1 LHLIFKSTQ
10 LQQIEFKGGHILERL
25 FQGLSEH
32 CAEDQGGGLRILSS
46 QVLELMDQE
55 STTGGRYRRLCDYI
69 AGLTDGLAVRTYK
82 RLYDADFGSIAEL
95 V

>member
-1 LHLIFKSTQ
+1 
-10 LQQIEFKGGHILERL
+10 
-25 FQGLSEH
+25 
-32 CAEDQGGGLRILSS
+32 
-46 QVLELMDQE
+46 MDHE
-55 STTGGRYRRLCDYI
+55 ADTSGRYRRLCDYV

>member
-1 LHLIFKSTQ
+1 MTGVQTCALPIY
-10 LQQIEFKGGHILERL
+10 ILGRL

-32 CAEDQGGGLRILSS
+32 CAEDKGEGLRILSG

-55 STTGGRYRRLCDYI
+55 SDTAGRYRRLCDHV